1 MHRWDRIAERRM
13 RKAEADGSLKNLSG
27 AGAPLPEQPEAAHFD
42 TGTAV
47 GHRIMAEAGALPRE
61 ITLKKELLAL
71 QGGYAAE
78 TDPTRKRAL
87 MAEIAQVQMRLG
99 MEQEARRAFL
109 KV

>member
-27 AGAPLPEQPEAAHFD
+27 AGAPLPERPEAAPVD

-61 ITLKKELLAL
+61 ITLKKELIAL
-71 QGGYAAE
+71 QERYAAE
-78 TDPTRKRAL
+78 TDTAQKTTL
-87 MAEIAQVQMRLG
+87 MTEIAQAEMRLS